1 MEKIFLQIKNLSYKY
16 SKSKVALKNV
26 SFDIKQGSFHGL
38 IGNNGAGKSTLIYDT
53 KQNCNYINNHF
64 LGDNSN
70 FLNNFVTIENITP
83 NISSTF
89 KDLTDNFKCIVT
101 YNDMPV
107 FEINNNYLKSN
118 NQLVNNL
125 FNKSGF
131 YIKKEDSSNTAQ
143 AYSEDSFNPELF
155 TNISTSY
162 YIADDKTRS
171 NKSNNYVI
179 ENTPY
184 VEYVD
189 DNPNL
194 INVDNT
200 SGFIATYNHLPSDN
214 SAPAVMNRGIYD
226 AVSLYNQNI
235 QKLDLLSNNT
245 NVELLDMNKPTEFLM
260 LFNKAS
266 DDSVTPTPLKYCET
280 YSGVDN
286 VNLALTNLNIN
297 VKLANNYQELSELK
311 ERLKVFNT
319 PIKVYFIYHNN
330 NLLIPYKIEYNGN
343 NPYYVDSPEL
353 VIQNA
358 LRTYGLAPETRYV
371 MYNTG
376 NGYVSLLN
384 NVFVLYKIQLADRD
398 YYFDSYA
405 NTKNK
410 LISYI
415 KYNAY
420 KI

>member
-101 YNDMPV
+101 YNEMPV

-143 AYSEDSFNPELF
+143 AYSEDSFNLELF

-162 YIADDKTRS
+162 HFADDKTRS

-189 DNPNL
+189 DNPIL

-235 QKLDLLSNNT
+235 QKLDLLSNNS

-286 VNLALTNLNIN
+286 INLALTNLNIN

-343 NPYYVDSPEL
+343 NPDYVDSPEL

-358 LRTYGLAPETRYV
+358 LRTYGLAPETCYV